1 LFEGL
6 TYDDSD
12 YPSIGLVPPGAS
24 SEDVLDHIKIAKD
37 FLLIQSEGE
46 DGWAGAYWAD
56 TEMVVVEDL
65 GPSQDDAL
73 DQFREEL
80 RERGEL

>member
-1 LFEGL
+1 LFEDL
-6 TYDDSD
+6 TYDDTD
-12 YPSIGLVPPGAS
+12 YPSIGLVPPGTS
-24 SEDVLDHIKIAKD
+24 WDDVLDHIKIAKD
-37 FLLIQSEGE
+37 FLLIQPEGA

-56 TEMVVVEDL
+56 TEMLVVKNL
-65 GPSQDDAL
+65 GPSQDEAL

>member
-1 LFEGL
+1 VFDGL

-12 YPSIGLVPPGAS
+12 FPSIGLVPPGTS
-24 SEDVLDHIKIAKD
+24 WDDILDHIKIAKD
-37 FLLIQSEGE
+37 FLLIQPDGE

-56 TEMVVVEDL
+56 TEMVVVDDVGSSEDE
-65 GPSQDDAL
+65 AL
-73 DQFREEL
+73 EEFRREL